1 MKFDKQTADRVVNDL
16 SRVKSILLSGRS
28 LGIHITADKDTIE
41 ALRQSDHPD
50 VNEVVGNLLLN
61 GPGRFVYVDGKADAE
76 MLSTCMKIAEEQG
89 RSTEHLQIVFEEHAF
104 DDLVS
109 RKEEA

>member
-1 MKFDKQTADRVVNDL
+1 MKFDKQTADRIVDDL
-16 SRVKSILLSGRS
+16 SRVKNILFGGRS
-28 LGIHITADKDTIE
+28 LGIHVTADEDTIE

-61 GPGRFVYVDGKADAE
+61 GSGQFVFIDGKADAE
-76 MLSTCMKIAEEQG
+76 MLSTCMNIAKEQG
-89 RSTEHLQIVFEEHAF
+89 RSTEHLQIVFAEHAF
-104 DDLVS
+104 DDFVS